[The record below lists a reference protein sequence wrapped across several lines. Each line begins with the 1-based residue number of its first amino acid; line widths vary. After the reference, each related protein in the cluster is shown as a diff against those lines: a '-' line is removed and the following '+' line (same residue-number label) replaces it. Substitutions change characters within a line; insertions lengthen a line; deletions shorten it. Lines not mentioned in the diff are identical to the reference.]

1 MLLVLV
7 GGLVG
12 GGIKVLNN
20 MDIFLI
26 IFLGLEVGWV
36 LHM

>member
-1 MLLVLV
+1 MLLV
-7 GGLVG
+7 GEG

-20 MDIFLI
+20 NMDIILI